1 MKMTSL
7 LIACG
12 LAIAPAACKKDKDDD
27 TTTGVPSP
35 KSVESAEKEAMEAK
49 ADLNDEREDVAEE
62 KKDVAE
68 QADDVGPAAADFAK
82 QRDEFVAKAK
92 ARMSTLD
99 ARLTALKADLKAN
112 GGKLKA
118 ETRKDID
125 ELMKDIAVEKNKVD
139 AAFGAA
145 ANGAKDKWDDLEK
158 NTGEALEDLSDKAD
172 SLAEKMKDAGIKL
185 RAQAEAAD
193 K

>member
-1 MKMTSL
+1 MRMTSL

-12 LAIAPAACKKDKDDD
+12 LALAPAACKKDKKDD
-27 TTTGVPSP
+27 GVPSP

-49 ADLNDEREDVAEE
+49 SDLNDEREDVAEE

-68 QADDVGPAAADFAK
+68 QADDVGAASADFAK
-82 QRDEFVAKAK
+82 ERDEFVAKAK
-92 ARMSTLD
+92 ARMSTID
-99 ARLTALKADLKAN
+99 SRLAALKEDLKT
-112 GGKLKA
+112 GGAKLKA
-118 ETRKDID
+118 ETRSEID
-125 ELMKDIAVEKNKVD
+125 GLMKDIAEEQAKANT
-139 AAFGAA
+139 AFNAA
-145 ANGAKDKWDDLEK
+145 ANGAKDKWDDLSK

-172 SLAEKMKDAGIKL
+172 SVAEKMKDAGIKL